1 MTTAVDLC
9 NLALDQIAARTSIV
23 SLDPPAPANNIAAQV
38 AARNYQMQVEA
49 VFQAAH
55 WNSAR
60 RQKKLHLLKAAHGT
74 PENPDGERMPRPPI
88 PWRYEYAYP
97 HDCLQIRFVIPTAGR
112 EIPGGTVIMTN
123 VGVERNTR
131 VSTALPFVPAID
143 LDHEDNEIKVVLT
156 NARHA
161 EAVYTGRID
170 NIDLWGASLR
180 NAVVG
185 TLAAW
190 FALPITG
197 DKTLMGLRV
206 QLAVGLINSAR
217 QWDGNEGITS
227 SDIPVDWMDARGAGG
242 WFGDRFGPG
251 PFFAAWAPIAMPNGV
266 SY

>member
-1 MTTAVDLC
+1 MTTAVDLV
-9 NLALDQIAARTSIV
+9 NIALDQISARTSVV

-60 RQKKLHLLKAAHGT
+60 RQIKLHLLKAAHGT
-74 PENPDGERMPRPPI
+74 PENPDGRKPRPPH

-97 HDCLQIRFVIPTAGR
+97 HDCLQIRFVMPSALPELEGAA
-112 EIPGGTVIMTN
+112 VLMTN
-123 VGVERNTR
+123 VGIERNTR
-131 VSTALPFVPAID
+131 VTTSLPFVPAID

-161 EAVYTGRID
+161 EAVYTGRIA

-190 FALPITG
+190 FCMPITG

-206 QLAVGLINSAR
+206 QLAVGIINQAR
-217 QWDGNEGITS
+217 IWDGNEGITS
-227 SDIPVDWMDARGAGG
+227 SDIPVDWMDARNAGG
-242 WFGDRFGPG
+242 WFGDRFGSG
-251 PFFAAWAPIAMPNGV
+251 PFFSGWSPIAMPDGV

>member
-1 MTTAVDLC
+1 MTTSVDLC

-49 VFQAAH
+49 VFQSAH

-60 RQKKLHLLKAAHGT
+60 RQIKLHLLKAAHGT
-74 PENPDGERMPRPPI
+74 PENPDGRKPRPPH

-97 HDCLQIRFVIPTAGR
+97 HDCLAIRFVMPAARPEHEGAA
-112 EIPGGTVIMTN
+112 VIMTN

-131 VSTALPFVPAID
+131 VTTSLPFVPAID
-143 LDHEDNEIKVVLT
+143 LDHHDNEIKVVLT

-161 EAVYTGRID
+161 EAVYTGRIA

-190 FALPITG
+190 FVMPITG

-206 QLAVGLINSAR
+206 QLAVGIINQAR
-217 QWDGNEGITS
+217 IWDGNEGITS
-227 SDIPVDWMDARGAGG
+227 SDIPVDWMDARNAGG
-242 WFGDRFGPG
+242 WFGDRFGSG
-251 PFFAAWAPIAMPNGV
+251 PFFSGWSPIAMPDGV